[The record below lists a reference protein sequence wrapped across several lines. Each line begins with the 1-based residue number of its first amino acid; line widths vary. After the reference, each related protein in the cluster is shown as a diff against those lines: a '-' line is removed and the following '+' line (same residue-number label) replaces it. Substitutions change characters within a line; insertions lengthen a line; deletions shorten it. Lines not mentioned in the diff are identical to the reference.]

1 MAARVLLVDDEPT
14 LLRAIKRLLLDR
26 FDVTTASSGEEAL
39 SILRSAEPF
48 ECVVSDMKMPQMDGL
63 ELVVQI
69 VEHWPATVCI
79 ILTGN
84 QDEDTL
90 NRISNSNAV
99 FRLLNKPTPGNE
111 LIAAIENAVLETDEN
126 RVNP

>member
-48 ECVVSDMKMPQMDGL
+48 DCVVSDMKMPQMDGL

-69 VEHWPATVCI
+69 VEHWPTTVCI

-99 FRLLNKPTPGNE
+99 FRLLNKPTPGDE
-111 LIAAIENAVLETDEN
+111 LIAAIETAVFETDEN
-126 RVNP
+126 RVKP